1 MARLESKEKDI
12 YQIISIVVASE
23 IKDKAITGVT
33 ITGCKLT
40 KDMSFATV
48 YYTVMGKDEKK
59 QKVETALKRARGF
72 IKKRIADEVPLRK
85 IPELLFEYDH
95 SLEAGN
101 RIELLL
107 RNIKD

>member
-1 MARLESKEKDI
+1 MARLESKEKAI
-12 YQIISIVVASE
+12 YQVVSIVISSE

-33 ITGCKLT
+33 VTGCSLT
-40 KDMSFATV
+40 KDLSFAKI

-59 QKVETALKRARGF
+59 QKVESALARAKGF

-95 SLEAGN
+95 SLESGN
-101 RIELLL
+101 RIESLL
-107 RNIKD
+107 RSIKD